1 MQPTAAQPVPSV
13 TRLAQPLVVLHASA
27 RALRNHPFEAV
38 GVLVAAIAVFVAVVG
53 PFVAPY
59 EPFLANFPERL
70 QPPSGEHWLGTDP
83 LGRDI
88 LSRVFNGAR
97 LTLVASLVVIAF
109 AITVGIVVGTLA
121 AVTTWWIDEILMRIT
136 DVALSLPALILALGF
151 AASLGRGLQ
160 AAVVALAI
168 SWWPGYARL
177 VRALVLEVRE
187 REFVE
192 AARGLGASRPR
203 VVLRHILPN
212 SLDTLLVQSTLDVA
226 NVTLTL
232 AGLSFI
238 GVGALPPEAEWGAMI
253 AEGRTYIFS
262 AWWVVLF
269 PGLALALTAGGF
281 FLLGDLLRAELDP
294 RLSLREVSLASAEA
308 TAPVESAA

>member
-1 MQPTAAQPVPSV
+1 
-13 TRLAQPLVVLHASA
+13 
-27 RALRNHPFEAV
+27 
-38 GVLVAAIAVFVAVVG
+38 
-53 PFVAPY
+53 
-59 EPFLANFPERL
+59 
-70 QPPSGEHWLGTDP
+70 
-83 LGRDI
+83 
-88 LSRVFNGAR
+88 
-97 LTLVASLVVIAF
+97 
-109 AITVGIVVGTLA
+109 
-121 AVTTWWIDEILMRIT
+121 MRIT

-160 AAVVALAI
+160 AAVIALAI

-192 AARGLGASRPR
+192 AARVLGASRPR

-212 SLDTLLVQSTLDVA
+212 ALDTLLVQSTLDVA

-269 PGLALALTAGGF
+269 PGLALAFTAGGF

-294 RLSLREVSLASAEA
+294 RLSLRQVELASAE
-308 TAPVESAA
+308 TQPSAEAAADRQPIA